1 MTAKELVPSV
11 KPFLRGTLAPVAE
24 PCLFFIFSERK
35 LIDCTPVDF
44 LVTDSGHPHPFFNSS
59 SLGSN
64 LTLKVIYLSV
74 KLID

>member
-1 MTAKELVPSV
+1 
-11 KPFLRGTLAPVAE
+11 
-24 PCLFFIFSERK
+24 
-35 LIDCTPVDF
+35 